1 MRIIRVKF
9 TLRGL
14 NLERLMNEA
23 AKRKI
28 PLLRVKRQGSRV
40 AEVTCGEKDGRILSA
55 LAKEKGYE
63 VGDARPVGV
72 LKGLCFLKARW
83 GLALGAVLGAALV
96 TFALRFLWRV
106 EIVNAGAYAA
116 DVGAFL
122 EEKGVRPGVLR
133 SRVDLA
139 DLRSQM
145 EWRWPRVQWV
155 RVEWAG
161 VTLRV
166 TLDEGV
172 QPPGMDANAP
182 CGDVVAA
189 EDGILLTLTVYAGTP
204 AAKPGDLVRA
214 GQVLIRGE
222 ERGKNG
228 ETHPVKARGEA
239 IARVWVAAQCRMPLW
254 EETQKQTG
262 KQAQRWVIGT
272 PFFSWTPRDAP
283 WYLTWDCEA
292 ETLPLGGAFFPVWL
306 RKETY
311 WETWAERTPRDAEE
325 VKKECA
331 AAAMHLLS
339 QAVSGD
345 ETVDKWINFSM
356 IEGDTVRTEAVA
368 EVRREIGRFAAK

>member
-1 MRIIRVKF
+1 MRVKF
-9 TLRGL
+9 TVRGL

-55 LAKEKGYE
+55 LAKEKGFR

-72 LKGLCFLKARW
+72 LRGLCFLKTRW
-83 GLALGAVLGAALV
+83 GLVLGAVLGVALV
-96 TFALRFLWRV
+96 MLALRFLWRV

-116 DVGAFL
+116 DVSAFL
-122 EEKGVRPGVLR
+122 EERGVRPGVLR
-133 SRVDLA
+133 EQVDLA
-139 DLRSQM
+139 DLREQM

-155 RVEWAG
+155 RAEWAG
-161 VTLRV
+161 VTLRI

-172 QPPGMDANAP
+172 QPPEMDANSP

-204 AAKPGDLVRA
+204 AAKPGDLVRV
-214 GQVLIRGE
+214 GQVLIKGE
-222 ERGKNG
+222 ERGKDG

-239 IARVWVAAQCRMPLW
+239 VARVWVAAQCRMPLW
-254 EETQKQTG
+254 EENRTQTG
-262 KQAQRWVIGT
+262 KQAERWVIET
-272 PFFSWTPRDAP
+272 PFFSWTPKEQP
-283 WYLTWDCEA
+283 SYLTWDCEA
-292 ETLPLGGAFFPVWL
+292 ETLPLGGAFFPVRL

-311 WETWAERTPRDAEE
+311 WETAAERTARNAEE

-331 AAAMHLLS
+331 AAALRLVS
-339 QAVSGD
+339 EAVSGD

-356 IEGDTVRTEAVA
+356 IERDTVRTEAVA